1 MSNAPLTCV
10 IAEDEQLFREA
21 LVDLLKKHWPELQI
35 HAACE
40 DGGSALE
47 AITDAQP
54 TVAFLDIRM
63 PGLTGLEVAAAMAET
78 SPKTHIVFVTAYNQ
92 YAVDAFDRGAIDYLL
107 KPIAVPRFVATITR
121 LKERLAAA
129 PADATA
135 LSAVLAKLAAA
146 LPNIPTEPPLVW
158 ITASVGKETRLIAVE
173 DVLYFQSDSKYTAV
187 VTADAEAL
195 VRLPLYDLLGKL
207 DSTRFKQIHRATV
220 VNLKAI
226 AGITRDESG
235 RGTLRLKGRTETL
248 TVSLTYMPFF
258 KNM

>member
-1 MSNAPLTCV
+1 MSTATLTCV
-10 IAEDEQLFREA
+10 IAEDEQLFREVLA
-21 LVDLLKKHWPELQI
+21 DLLKVHWPELHL

-47 AITDAQP
+47 TIADVQP

-63 PGLTGLEVAAAMAET
+63 PGLTGLEVAAAMADA

-92 YAVDAFDRGAIDYLL
+92 YAIDAFERGAIDYLL
-107 KPIAVPRFVATITR
+107 KPIATPRLAATIAR
-121 LKERLAAA
+121 LKERLAEPA
-129 PADATA
+129 ADATA
-135 LSAVLAKLAAA
+135 LAAVLAKLAAA
-146 LPNIPTEPPLVW
+146 LPATSAEPPLTW

-195 VRLPLYDLLGKL
+195 VRLPLYDLLRKL
-207 DSTRFKQIHRATV
+207 DPNRFKQIHRATV

-226 AGITRDESG
+226 AGIARDESG
-235 RGTLRLKGRTETL
+235 RGTMRLKDRTETL